1 MKTDSRDKRLAHI
14 IQSKQA
20 HREREG
26 DMNNLWLIV
35 VFLLAFSF
43 KLRSGGRES

>member
-1 MKTDSRDKRLAHI
+1 MTAGTDSRDKCLAHI

-20 HREREG
+20 EREG